1 MKKDAL
7 NLVRPKRPPTAYFLF
22 LADFRIQVKDIKLK
36 EGEKIPCLAAK
47 EWQKMTDEEKKPY
60 TDKLAVEWKKYEGRM
75 AEYKKQVL
83 LSIAFYSCSFLFLTL
98 KLLIKCSRCLSESLI
113 RKSEIF
119 W

>member
-1 MKKDAL
+1 MERDTVT
-7 NLVRPKRPPTAYFLF
+7 LVRPKRPQTAYFLF

-83 LSIAFYSCSFLFLTL
+83 LS
-98 KLLIKCSRCLSESLI
+98 
-113 RKSEIF
+113 
-119 W
+119 